1 MEFFEKLGEAIT
13 AKGQETA
20 DKAKKLAEIAG
31 LKSRISTCEEV
42 IRNNYLEIGRL
53 FVEQY
58 GGEEEAP
65 FEKQR
70 RAINNAQLAVKELEA
85 QIRKLKGL

>member
-1 MEFFEKLGEAIT
+1 MEFLEKLGAAIT
-13 AKGQETA
+13 AKGQEAA
-20 DKAKKLAEIAG
+20 DKAKKLAEIAS
-31 LKSRISTCEEV
+31 LKSQISTCEEV

-58 GGEEEAP
+58 GGEEAP

-70 RAINNAQLAVKELEA
+70 RAINNAQLGVKELEA
-85 QIRKLKGL
+85 KIRKLKGL